1 MKVFYDE
8 SIIQELWD
16 LGFYPPEESGEVIIL
31 STRRVT
37 YFLDKLTRLEMLV
50 GRKFMLADRDQVWFR
65 GKID

>member
-8 SIIQELWD
+8 SIVQELWD
-16 LGFYPPEESGEVIIL
+16 LGFHAPEQSGEVIIL
-31 STRRVT
+31 STRGIL

-50 GRKFMLADRDQVWFR
+50 GRKFMLADGCEVWFR